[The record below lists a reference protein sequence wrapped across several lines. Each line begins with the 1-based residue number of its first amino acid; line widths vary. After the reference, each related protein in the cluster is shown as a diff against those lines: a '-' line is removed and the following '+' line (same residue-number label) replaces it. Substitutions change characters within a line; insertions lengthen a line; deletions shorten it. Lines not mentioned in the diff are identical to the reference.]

1 MRKRLSNVA
10 PLQLGIVLGAL
21 YGCLGVIFVPF
32 ILLFS
37 MIAPHLQNAGGG
49 SPATG
54 PAVAGMAIGVGM
66 AIMIPIIYAVLGFII
81 GVITALIYNLIAMLT
96 GGVEFTVTDMV

>member
-21 YGCLGVIFVPF
+21 YGCLGLIFVPF
-32 ILLFS
+32 FLLFS
-37 MIAPHLQNAGGG
+37 MIAPHLQNAGG
-49 SPATG
+49 SSSAAG
-54 PAVAGMAIGVGM
+54 PAAAFMAMGVGM
-66 AIMIPIIYAVLGFII
+66 AIMIPIFYAILGFIG
-81 GVITALIYNLIAMLT
+81 GVISALIYNLIAMMT